1 MSPTPD
7 TVFYVL
13 SRKDSYHKEWYG
25 FYHKKDNIVLI
36 HDFDNIS
43 MRKMVKIHL
52 SIEEIPSY
60 ITM

>member
-13 SRKDSYHKEWYG
+13 SRKDSYHKELYG

-36 HDFDNIS
+36 HDFDNVS
-43 MRKMVKIHL
+43 MRRMVKNHL
-52 SIEEIPSY
+52 SNSKICL
-60 ITM
+60 